1 MAGLTFVFCDSFNLQ
16 RLSKRNTVS
25 AQYPEDQYEK
35 NTEEFAAT
43 REQSVAI
50 DHARLGESFKIMA
63 YAGTGKTTT
72 LKLISDAISHKK
84 GMYLA
89 FNKVI
94 ASQAQQKFHAGVD
107 CRTFHSLAYRGVER
121 GITDKLRLPRLSPI
135 KLAADYQLEP
145 IVIRRLLGNNY
156 ENFTLT
162 SSRQASLISNA
173 VSQFCSTNA
182 QYPAPRH
189 IVTPEWMHEDD
200 ATAIQQHLYPYVER
214 RWLDSINPQHNAG
227 IGHDIYLKRWAL
239 SSPTIH
245 TDYILF
251 DEAQDADPLML
262 GILLKQKNAQVIYVG
277 DAHQQIYA
285 WRGAVNA
292 MQQLPLPSSRLTQ
305 SFRFGESIADV
316 ANVFLTQLGETVPL
330 HGRDDLKSV
339 VNTQP
344 FPKKRNAIL
353 CRTNAR
359 AMELLLSGLVQ
370 GNKVALQADH
380 ERLARF
386 VDAANA
392 LRQGRRV
399 FDVPELSWFNSWH
412 EVHEYCETNDGSDIK
427 PLVRLIDEHGTEP
440 LKRALA
446 KITPFAQADYV
457 ISTAHKAK
465 GLEWHHVQIE
475 DDYNFK
481 IQKDGAKISVEELRL
496 LYVACTRAQSSL
508 SVHYLLP
515 LLDAL
520 RKEQAAKA
528 KVDQKGSDK
537 KIVAF

>member
-1 MAGLTFVFCDSFNLQ
+1 
-16 RLSKRNTVS
+16 
-25 AQYPEDQYEK
+25 
-35 NTEEFAAT
+35 
-43 REQSVAI
+43 
-50 DHARLGESFKIMA
+50 
-63 YAGTGKTTT
+63 
-72 LKLISDAISHKK
+72 
-84 GMYLA
+84 
-89 FNKVI
+89 
-94 ASQAQQKFHAGVD
+94 
-107 CRTFHSLAYRGVER
+107 
-121 GITDKLRLPRLSPI
+121 
-135 KLAADYQLEP
+135 
-145 IVIRRLLGNNY
+145 
-156 ENFTLT
+156 
-162 SSRQASLISNA
+162 
-173 VSQFCSTNA
+173 
-182 QYPAPRH
+182 
-189 IVTPEWMHEDD
+189 
-200 ATAIQQHLYPYVER
+200 
-214 RWLDSINPQHNAG
+214 
-227 IGHDIYLKRWAL
+227 
-239 SSPTIH
+239 
-245 TDYILF
+245 
-251 DEAQDADPLML
+251 
-262 GILLKQKNAQVIYVG
+262 
-277 DAHQQIYA
+277 
-285 WRGAVNA
+285 
-292 MQQLPLPSSRLTQ
+292 
-305 SFRFGESIADV
+305 
-316 ANVFLTQLGETVPL
+316 
-330 HGRDDLKSV
+330 
-339 VNTQP
+339 TQP
-344 FPKKRNAIL
+344 LPKKRNAIL

-475 DDYNFK
+475 NDYNFK

-508 SVHYLLP
+508 SVHYLMP

-520 RKEQAAKA
+520 RKEQAAQA
-528 KVDQKGSDK
+528 KVGQKGSDK